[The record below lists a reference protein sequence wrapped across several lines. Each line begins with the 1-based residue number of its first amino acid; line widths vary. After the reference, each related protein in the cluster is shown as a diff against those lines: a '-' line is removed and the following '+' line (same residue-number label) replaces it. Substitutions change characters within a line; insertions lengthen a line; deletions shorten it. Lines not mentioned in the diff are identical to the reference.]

1 MAFVRLE
8 TRLDRHATRD
18 RERERGRGEQN
29 HCCMKPADRGRRFV
43 NFAPALPVDNF
54 DQTQIDPF
62 ELFRKPRLAGPKTT
76 SR

>member
-1 MAFVRLE
+1 
-8 TRLDRHATRD
+8 
-18 RERERGRGEQN
+18 
-29 HCCMKPADRGRRFV
+29 MKPADRGRRFV